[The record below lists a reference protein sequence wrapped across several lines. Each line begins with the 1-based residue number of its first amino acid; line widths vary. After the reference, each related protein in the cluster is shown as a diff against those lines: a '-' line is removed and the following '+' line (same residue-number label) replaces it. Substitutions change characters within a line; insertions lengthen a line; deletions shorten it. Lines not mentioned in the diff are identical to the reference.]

1 MRPYLTIVTGHRLLL
16 TTCSLAFYLL
26 LPTFTPTPPVGNI
39 FAEQK
44 KLETQERTIVVKTM
58 LITGASRGIGAAT
71 ALLAASKGYA
81 VVVNYLKSAEAA
93 EQVVDRIVSAGGK
106 AVAVQADI
114 SKESDIL
121 RLFGEVD
128 RVFGALHSLVNN
140 AGILGRQTKL
150 IDMDAERLEKVFNTN
165 IVGQILCCREAIRR
179 MSTKSGGQGGTIVN
193 VSSIASRSGAPFEYI
208 DYAATKGALDS
219 LTVGL
224 AKEVAQEGIRVNAV
238 RPAFIHTDIHA
249 AGGEPGRIE
258 RLKDSIPLKRGGL
271 AEEVA
276 EAILWLASDKS
287 SYSTGSFIDVTGGR

>member
-1 MRPYLTIVTGHRLLL
+1 M
-16 TTCSLAFYLL
+16 
-26 LPTFTPTPPVGNI
+26 
-39 FAEQK
+39 
-44 KLETQERTIVVKTM
+44 KTM

-71 ALLAASKGYA
+71 AALAAANGYA
-81 VVVNYLKSAEAA
+81 VVVNYLKNAEAA
-93 EQVVDRIVSAGGK
+93 GQVVDQIVSRGGK
-106 AVAVQADI
+106 AVAVQADV

-121 RLFGEVD
+121 RLFGQVD
-128 RVFGALHSLVNN
+128 RIFGSLHCLVNN
-140 AGILGRQTKL
+140 AGVLARQTKVV
-150 IDMDAERLEKVFNTN
+150 DMDGARLERVFNTN

-179 MSTKSGGQGGTIVN
+179 MSTAYGGQGGTIVN

-224 AKEVAQEGIRVNAV
+224 AKEVAGEGIRVNGV

-249 AGGEPGRIE
+249 DGGEPDRID
-258 RLKDSIPLKRGGL
+258 RLKDTIPLKRGGQ

-287 SYSTGSFIDVTGGR
+287 SYSTGIFIDVTGGR